1 MAAGIFYGIICI
13 GYFVLGIYQLAAIVA
28 GIEYWL
34 ELPWIISIFIA
45 FFITYIPLV
54 GTAMGVLGA
63 VTAWG
68 WSWQGAIGLYAGPM
82 ITIGII
88 ALIFPAYEKV
98 AKSKSLISWMHIA
111 NAVLALLA
119 SLGVA
124 IHILQS
130 LTESSQT
137 KGSAYILG
145 QVMAGVLL
153 WIAPFYLAWR
163 GLAPGSTVSQV
174 RKARRTNI
182 FAAGVYTLIFLG
194 MLVSMSGEIR
204 SIVDVI
210 PFLLVVGLLE
220 IPYVLNTI
228 TLGRRKLQ
236 LEETQT
242 AESVESH
249 ALPDITSTTT
259 TSTAIPPSRRQS
271 NSNYFVRHWRGE
283 LSLGISYWLNGGV
296 FTSLAVVI
304 LTAAVEVMV
313 KDGYTLRTI
322 SLASLSILLFSVI
335 AGLWSLVGIWRSAN
349 HHVARG
355 GKAGWASAARIGVV
369 FGTLAMTG
377 QLFATI
383 IPQVKEL
390 ALIASGNDPIGTISI
405 KIAVNGQSAIIN
417 GMFGEGSAAEVERI
431 LDAAPG
437 VTSLVLNSAGGR
449 LHEAKRLASVVQS
462 RALNTYVEGQCASAC
477 TYVFL
482 AGRDRAA
489 TPNAQIGFHRP
500 SFPGLDADAQQ
511 AMTRGMLDVYR
522 AANLPEMFIQRI
534 AKTPPEGMWYPTRD
548 ELIAAHVITRVSLGG
563 EAAIAGLTMRSKQE
577 LLLNLRNNPLF
588 DAIEKRFPGTAQK
601 AVETAWAAKERG
613 GSDADVQTAIRGVIV
628 GIYPE
633 LLKTTDVPT
642 LESYV
647 NLMISQMSAAHAI
660 SGEACAKL
668 LAGKLDITKTLPP
681 NIAEQEKQLLWQALK
696 SSPTTVPTPP
706 DPALFSE
713 IIQKATVNL
722 PEGYVD
728 VVADQNAYANQ
739 PDLICE
745 ATRAF
750 FGSINALP
758 SHERDIALR
767 GLFQGEN

>member
-13 GYFVLGIYQLAAIVA
+13 GYFVLGIYQLAAIAA

-45 FFITYIPLV
+45 FFITYIPLI

-98 AKSKSLISWMHIA
+98 AKSKSLIRWMHIA

-119 SLGVA
+119 SLGVT
-124 IHILQS
+124 IHIFQI

-137 KGSAYILG
+137 KSPAYILG

-174 RKARRTNI
+174 QKARRTNI
-182 FAAGVYTLIFLG
+182 FAAGVYTMIFLG

-210 PFLLVVGLLE
+210 PFLLVLGLLE

-228 TLGRRKLQ
+228 TLGRRGVE

-242 AESVESH
+242 GECVESH
-249 ALPDITSTTT
+249 TLPDITSTTT
-259 TSTAIPPSRRQS
+259 STAIPSSRRQS

-296 FTSLAVVI
+296 FTSFAVAI
-304 LTAAVEVMV
+304 LIAAVEIMV

-349 HHVARG
+349 HHVGRG

-390 ALIASGNDPIGTISI
+390 ALIASGNDPMGTVSI
-405 KIAVNGQSAIIN
+405 TIAANGQSVIII

-500 SFPGLDADAQQ
+500 SFPGLDADAQE
-511 AMTRGMLDVYR
+511 AMTRSMLDVYR
-522 AANLPEMFIQRI
+522 AAKLPERFIQRI

-548 ELIAAHVITRVSLGG
+548 ELISAQVITRVSLGG
-563 EAAIAGLTMRSKQE
+563 EAAIAGLAMRSKQE
-577 LLLNLRNNPLF
+577 LLLIFRNNPLY
-588 DAIEKRFPGTAQK
+588 DAIEKRFPGTVQK
-601 AVETAWAAKERG
+601 AVETAWAAKEG
-613 GSDADVQTAIRGVIV
+613 GGTDADLQTAIRGVIM

-647 NLMISQMSAAHAI
+647 KLMISQMSAAQAI

-668 LAGKLDITKTLPP
+668 LDGKLDITKTLPP

-696 SSPTTVPTPP
+696 SSHTTAPTPP
-706 DPALFSE
+706 DPALFAE

-722 PEGYVD
+722 PKRYVD

-758 SHERDIALR
+758 SEERGIALR